1 MYEEYGTAYQTYK
14 AKYGSKTAIFLM
26 VGAFYE
32 LYDIQD
38 RVTGETVFNVKE
50 VCDFLGI
57 AVTQKRD
64 LPKGHENSFGLFAG
78 FPDYTLHKHAA
89 RLTANGWT
97 VVVIDQVKDEKGLK
111 VLRREVARILS
122 PSTHVEAMDQ
132 FQTPYLTVLVFH
144 NLQFGLATLDL
155 TTGTTMTYHGQGQG
169 HTDVW
174 TADDIQ
180 QQLSLYCP
188 KELLV
193 YDNKGLGKA
202 TFGLGKATFGL
213 GKATFGLGI
222 DESFVRRQFS
232 VPPSTPV
239 HVRPVITSL
248 EQESLRKA
256 YSIQSML
263 PIKEYLSL
271 RTDLEES
278 ALLHL
283 IHFAKEH
290 MPTAVKAFQRNVPW
304 IPEQNLLCGNH
315 ALQQLQMDSVV
326 ALFHSCLTPMG
337 KRDIRQRLLKPLTH
351 AASIQNRL
359 QEVAEFLDW
368 PPTKAKSLEA
378 SLRFIGDLP
387 RLHRKCQLGT
397 LTSQDF
403 VTLGQ
408 SYVAIQDMWAL
419 FQDFFQPPKGLQE
432 SFERYTAVWTQHIDE
447 NKALNAS
454 EDITVFMA
462 SQYPE
467 IGSVEMEIGTVLGQ
481 FEVLRASMC
490 SGASLSPDAIRL
502 EGREKEPFGLKA
514 STNVLKAL
522 QVTKNRGL
530 TIQALK
536 SGGWI
541 DCPELDTLNRRLV
554 KLREQLGVLSRDTVL
569 KATSAISLVGAL
581 TVWSSL
587 EEWISHVDCTRCI
600 ARTARERGFHP
611 PTVIDSNTDSFL
623 DLEGLRHPLVETTG
637 TRIAYVQH
645 SVKLDQDTN
654 SWLVYGMNASGKSTL
669 MKATGIAILLAQ
681 AGSYV
686 PALRLRFRPFKA
698 IYTRILNHDNL
709 FAGLS
714 SFAVEMSELRD
725 ILRQANEHSLVLG
738 DEMCSGT
745 ESLSAMS
752 LVAAGIEW
760 LSAKRAKFIFAT
772 HLHDLPSLVDCAA
785 LKLKVWH
792 LRVEYDSVSQKLI
805 YDRTLIPGSGSSLYG
820 LEVAKAM
827 DLPLE
832 FLEKARTHRKAL
844 MGFDG
849 GTSSWNSAIKRNL
862 CELCGNPVALEV
874 HHIQERHTAKNG
886 LLPDGTPMNA
896 VANLVVLC
904 QSCHDKEHTN
914 AIVYPIVQTSTGPDR
929 LLPSNNQA
937 TTVTTTTT
945 KSSKTKWSDED
956 RTAIDTV
963 LKEYKKASL
972 KALSCK
978 LRSEYQ
984 IEISWQSLAAIR
996 KTLC

>member
-1 MYEEYGTAYQTYK
+1 MYEEYGKAYQTYR
-14 AKYGSKTAIFLM
+14 AKYGAKTAIFLM

-38 RVTGETVFNVKE
+38 RLTGETVFNVRE

-64 LPKGHENSFGLFAG
+64 LPVSQVGLLGTFSKSPIGLFAG

-97 VVVIDQVKDEKGLK
+97 VIVIDQVKDEKGIK

-155 TTGTTMTYHGQGQG
+155 TTGTTMTYFGQGQG

-180 QQLSLYCP
+180 QQMSIYPP

-193 YDNKGLGKA
+193 YDSKGLGNA
-202 TFGLGKATFGL
+202 TFGL
-213 GKATFGLGI
+213 

-232 VPPSTPV
+232 VPLSIPV
-239 HVRPVITSL
+239 HIRPPNTSL
-248 EQESLRKA
+248 DKESLRKA

-278 ALLHL
+278 ALIHL
-283 IHFAKEH
+283 IHFATEH
-290 MPTAVKAFQRNVPW
+290 MPTAVKGFQRNIPW

-326 ALFHSCLTPMG
+326 ALFNSCLTPMG
-337 KRDIRQRLLKPLTH
+337 KRDIRQRLLKPLTQ
-351 AASIQNRL
+351 ASLIQNRL

-368 PPTKAKSLEA
+368 PITKAKSLEA

-408 SYVAIQDMWAL
+408 SYSAVQDLWVL
-419 FQDFFQPPKGLQE
+419 FQDFFRPPKGLQE
-432 SFERYTAVWTQHIDE
+432 AFELYRGLWTEHIDK

-454 EDITVFMA
+454 EDVTVFIA
-462 SQYPE
+462 KTYPE
-467 IGSVEMEIGTVLGQ
+467 IGTVETEIGTVLGQ
-481 FEVLRASMC
+481 FEFLRASLC
-490 SGASLSPDAIRL
+490 SDSSLSPDAIRL

-522 QVTKNRGL
+522 RPKGL
-530 TIQALK
+530 VIQTLK

-541 DCPELDTLNRRLV
+541 DCPELETLNRRLV
-554 KLREQLGVLSRDTVL
+554 KLREQLAVLGRDATL
-569 KATSAISLVGAL
+569 KATAAISSIGAPS
-581 TVWSSL
+581 VWSSL

-611 PTVIDSNTDSFL
+611 PTVVDVLPSNTSTDSFL
-623 DLEGLRHPLVETTG
+623 DLEGLRHPLVESTG
-637 TRIAYVQH
+637 TRVAYVQH

-686 PALRLRFRPFKA
+686 PALRLRFRPFRS

-725 ILRQANEHSLVLG
+725 ILRQANEYSLVLG

-772 HLHDLPSLVDCAA
+772 HLHDLPSILDCVA

-792 LRVEYDSVSQKLI
+792 LRVEYDPISQKLI
-805 YDRTLIPGSGSSLYG
+805 YDRTLMPGSGSSLYG

-844 MGFDG
+844 MRLDG

-862 CELCGNPVALEV
+862 CEICGNPVALEV

-904 QSCHDKEHTN
+904 ATCHDKEHVE
-914 AIVYPIVQTSTGPDR
+914 AIVQPIVQTSMGPER
-929 LLPSNNQA
+929 LLPSNNLSGN
-937 TTVTTTTT
+937 TVVTTATVSTT
-945 KSSKTKWSDED
+945 KSSTKSKWSEEE
-956 RTAIDTV
+956 RTAIELV
-963 LKEYKKASL
+963 LKEYKTASL
-972 KALSCK
+972 KALSYK
-978 LRSEYQ
+978 LKSEYQ
-984 IEISWQSLAAIR
+984 IEISSQSLTAIR
-996 KTLC
+996 KTLY

>member
-1 MYEEYGTAYQTYK
+1 MYEEYGKAYQTYK
-14 AKYGSKTAIFLM
+14 AKYGAKTAIFLM

-38 RVTGETVFNVKE
+38 RLTGETVFNVKE

-57 AVTQKRD
+57 AITQKRD
-64 LPKGHENSFGLFAG
+64 LPKSYENSFGLFAG
-78 FPDYTLHKHAA
+78 FPDYTLHKHAG

-97 VVVIDQVKDEKGLK
+97 VIVIDQVKEGTK

-132 FQTPYLTVLVFH
+132 FQTPYLTVLVFGPALH
-144 NLQFGLATLDL
+144 FGLATLDL

-180 QQLSLYCP
+180 QQMSIYCP

-193 YDNKGLGKA
+193 YDNKGTG
-202 TFGLGKATFGL
+202 F
-213 GKATFGLGI
+213 
-222 DESFVRRQFS
+222 DEAFIRRQFS
-232 VPPSTPV
+232 VPPSTSV
-239 HVRPVITSL
+239 HVRPVIASL

-278 ALLHL
+278 ALIHL
-283 IHFAKEH
+283 IHFASEH
-290 MPTAVKAFQRNVPW
+290 MPTAVKGFQRNVPW

-326 ALFHSCLTPMG
+326 ALFNSCLTPMG
-337 KRDIRQRLLKPLTH
+337 KRDIRQRLLKPLTQ

-403 VTLGQ
+403 VVLGQ
-408 SYVAIQDMWAL
+408 SYSAVQDLWAL
-419 FQDFFQPPKGLQE
+419 FQDFFKPPTGLQE
-432 SFERYTAVWTQHIDE
+432 AFELYRGLWTEHIDK

-454 EDITVFMA
+454 EDVTVFMA
-462 SQYPE
+462 KTYPE
-467 IGSVEMEIGTVLGQ
+467 IGSVETEIGTVLGQ
-481 FEVLRASMC
+481 FEFLRASLC
-490 SGASLSPDAIRL
+490 SDSSLSPDAIRL
-502 EGREKEPFGLKA
+502 ESREKEPFGLKA
-514 STNVLKAL
+514 STSVLKAL
-522 QVTKNRGL
+522 ASTKLKGL
-530 TIQALK
+530 TIQTLK

-554 KLREQLGVLSRDTVL
+554 KLRERLAILSRDAVL
-569 KATSAISLVGAL
+569 KATAAISSIGAPS
-581 TVWSSL
+581 VWSSL

-600 ARTARERGFHP
+600 ARTARERGFHK
-611 PTVIDSNTDSFL
+611 PTVIDTSTESFL
-623 DLEGLRHPLVETTG
+623 DLEGLRHPLVESTG
-637 TRIAYVQH
+637 TRVAYVQH

-725 ILRQANEHSLVLG
+725 ILRQADEYSLVLG

-772 HLHDLPSLVDCAA
+772 HLHDLPSILECAA

-805 YDRTLIPGSGSSLYG
+805 YDRTLMPGSGSSLYG

-844 MGFDG
+844 MRLDG
-849 GTSSWNSAIKRNL
+849 GTSSWNSAIKRNV
-862 CELCGNPVALEV
+862 CEICGNPVALEV

-904 QSCHDKEHTN
+904 ATCHDKEHVE
-914 AIVYPIVQTSTGPDR
+914 AIVQPVIQTSAGPER
-929 LLPSNNQA
+929 LLPSNNLTNTA
-937 TTVTTTTT
+937 NTGTSVTNTVKSST
-945 KSSKTKWSDED
+945 KSKWSEEE
-956 RTAIDTV
+956 RTAIESV
-963 LKEYKKASL
+963 LKEYKTASL
-972 KALSCK
+972 KALSYK
-978 LRSEYQ
+978 LKSEYQ
-984 IEISWQSLAAIR
+984 IEISSQSLAAIR

>member
-1 MYEEYGTAYQTYK
+1 MYEEYGKAYQTYK
-14 AKYGSKTAIFLM
+14 AKYGTKTAIFLM

-38 RVTGETVFNVKE
+38 RLTGETVFNVRE

-64 LPKGHENSFGLFAG
+64 LPKEYANSVGLFAG
-78 FPDYTLHKHAA
+78 FPDYTLHKHAG

-97 VVVIDQVKDEKGLK
+97 VIVIDQVKDEKGIK

-169 HTDVW
+169 HSDVW

-180 QQLSLYCP
+180 QQMSIYCP

-193 YDNKGLGKA
+193 YDSKGL
-202 TFGLGKATFGL
+202 
-213 GKATFGLGI
+213 

-232 VPPSTPV
+232 VLASTPV
-239 HVRPVITSL
+239 HVRPPIASL

-263 PIKEYLSL
+263 PIREYLSL

-283 IHFAKEH
+283 IHFATEH
-290 MPTAVKAFQRNVPW
+290 MPTAVKGFQRNLPW

-326 ALFHSCLTPMG
+326 ALFSSCLTPMG
-337 KRDIRQRLLKPLTH
+337 KRDIRQRLLKPLTQ
-351 AASIQNRL
+351 ASLIQNRL
-359 QEVAEFLDW
+359 QEVAEFLEW
-368 PPTKAKSLEA
+368 SPIKAKSLEA

-397 LTSQDF
+397 LTSQDV

-408 SYVAIQDMWAL
+408 SYSAVQDLWLL
-419 FQDFFQPPKGLQE
+419 FVDFFKAPTGLQE
-432 SFERYTAVWTQHIDE
+432 AFELYRGLWSEHIDK

-454 EDITVFMA
+454 EDVTVFSA
-462 SQYPE
+462 TQYPE
-467 IGSVEMEIGTVLGQ
+467 IGSVESEIGTVLGQ
-481 FEVLRASMC
+481 FEFLRASLC

-522 QVTKNRGL
+522 QATKNKGL

-541 DCPELDTLNRRLV
+541 DCAELDTLNRRLV
-554 KLREQLGVLSRDTVL
+554 KLREQLAVLSRDAVL
-569 KATSAISLVGAL
+569 KATSAISSIGAPS
-581 TVWSSL
+581 VWSSL

-600 ARTARERGFHP
+600 ARTARERGFHK
-611 PTVIDSNTDSFL
+611 PTVIDTSTESFL
-623 DLEGLRHPLVETTG
+623 DLEGLRHPLVESTG
-637 TRIAYVQH
+637 TRVAYVQH

-669 MKATGIAILLAQ
+669 MKATGIAILLGQ

-686 PALRLRFRPFKA
+686 PALKLRFKPFKA

-725 ILRQANEHSLVLG
+725 ILRQADQHSLVLG

-772 HLHDLPSLVDCAA
+772 HLHDLPSILDCTI

-792 LRVEYDSVSQKLI
+792 LRVEYDPMSQKLI
-805 YDRTLIPGSGSSLYG
+805 YDRTLMPGSGSSLYG

-844 MGFDG
+844 MRLDG

-862 CELCGNPVALEV
+862 CEICGNPVALEV

-904 QSCHDKEHTN
+904 ATCHDKEHTN
-914 AIVYPIVQTSTGPDR
+914 AIIQPVVQTSAGPVR
-929 LLPSNNQA
+929 VN
-937 TTVTTTTT
+937 TVTTTATIATITTNTVKSST
-945 KSSKTKWSDED
+945 KSKWSEEE
-956 RTAIDTV
+956 REAIETV
-963 LKEYKKASL
+963 LKEYKTASL
-972 KALSCK
+972 KALSYK
-978 LRSEYQ
+978 LKSEYQ
-984 IEISWQSLAAIR
+984 IEISSQSLAAIR
-996 KTLC
+996 KTL

>member
-1 MYEEYGTAYQTYK
+1 MRYYSKMYEEYGKAYQTYK
-14 AKYGSKTAIFLM
+14 AKYGAKTAIFLM

-38 RVTGETVFNVKE
+38 RLTGETVFNVKE

-57 AVTQKRD
+57 AVTLKRD
-64 LPKGHENSFGLFAG
+64 LPKGHENAIGLFAG

-97 VVVIDQVKDEKGLK
+97 VIVIDQVKDEKGIK

-180 QQLSLYCP
+180 QQMSLYPP

-193 YDNKGLGKA
+193 YDNKAL
-202 TFGLGKATFGL
+202 
-213 GKATFGLGI
+213 
-222 DESFVRRQFS
+222 DEAFIRRQFS
-232 VPPSTPV
+232 VPLSTPV
-239 HVRPVITSL
+239 HVRPPITTL

-283 IHFAKEH
+283 IHFATEH
-290 MPTAVKAFQRNVPW
+290 MPTAIKAFQRNIPW

-326 ALFHSCLTPMG
+326 ALFNSCLTPMG
-337 KRDIRQRLLKPLTH
+337 KRDIRQRLLKPLTQ
-351 AASIQNRL
+351 ASLIQNRL
-359 QEVAEFLDW
+359 QEVAEFLEW
-368 PPTKAKSLEA
+368 PITKAKSLEA

-408 SYVAIQDMWAL
+408 SYSAVQDLWGL
-419 FQDFFQPPKGLQE
+419 FQDFFKPPTGLQE
-432 SFERYTAVWTQHIDE
+432 AFELYRGLWDQHIDK

-454 EDITVFMA
+454 EDVTVFIA
-462 SQYPE
+462 KTYPE
-467 IGSVEMEIGTVLGQ
+467 IGSVESEIGTVLGQ
-481 FEVLRASMC
+481 FEFLRASLC

-522 QVTKNRGL
+522 QATKNKGL

-541 DCPELDTLNRRLV
+541 DCPELETLNRRLV
-554 KLREQLGVLSRDTVL
+554 KLREQLAVLSRD
-569 KATSAISLVGAL
+569 ATLRATAAISSIGAPS
-581 TVWSSL
+581 VWSSL

-611 PTVIDSNTDSFL
+611 PTVVDVSTNTSTDSFL
-623 DLEGLRHPLVETTG
+623 DLEGLRHPLVESTG
-637 TRIAYVQH
+637 TRVAYVQH

-686 PALRLRFRPFKA
+686 PALRLRFRPFRS

-725 ILRQANEHSLVLG
+725 ILRQANEYSLVLG

-772 HLHDLPSLVDCAA
+772 HLHDLPNLIDCTA

-792 LRVEYDSVSQKLI
+792 LRVEYDPISQRLI
-805 YDRTLIPGSGSSLYG
+805 YDRTLMPGSGSSLYG

-844 MGFDG
+844 MRLDG

-862 CELCGNPVALEV
+862 CEICGNPVALEV

-886 LLPDGTPMNA
+886 LLADGTPMNA

-904 QSCHDKEHTN
+904 QSCHDKEHVE
-914 AIVYPIVQTSTGPDR
+914 AIVQPVVQTSTGPIR
-929 LLPSNNQA
+929 LLLGNNLTNTANTA
-937 TTVTTTTT
+937 TTAT
-945 KSSKTKWSDED
+945 KSSTKSKWSEEE
-956 RTAIDTV
+956 RTAIETI
-963 LKEYKKASL
+963 LKEYKTASL
-972 KALSCK
+972 KALSYK
-978 LRSEYQ
+978 LKSEYQ
-984 IEISWQSLAAIR
+984 IEISSQSLTAIR
-996 KTLC
+996 KTLY

>member
-1 MYEEYGTAYQTYK
+1 MYEEYGKAYQTYK

-38 RVTGETVFNVKE
+38 RLTGETVFNVKE

-57 AVTQKRD
+57 AVTLKKD
-64 LPKGHENSFGLFAG
+64 LPKGHENAVGLFAG
-78 FPDYTLHKHAA
+78 FPDYTLHKHAG

-97 VVVIDQVKDEKGLK
+97 VVVIDQVKDEKGIK

-132 FQTPYLTVLVFH
+132 FQTPYLTVLIFESALH
-144 NLQFGLATLDL
+144 FGLATLDL

-180 QQLSLYCP
+180 QQLSLHPP

-202 TFGLGKATFGL
+202 TFGL
-213 GKATFGLGI
+213 
-222 DESFVRRQFS
+222 DEAFIRRQFS
-232 VPPSTPV
+232 VPSSIPV
-239 HVRPVITSL
+239 HVRPPVASL

-263 PIKEYLSL
+263 PIREYLSL

-283 IHFAKEH
+283 IHFATEH
-290 MPTAVKAFQRNVPW
+290 MPTAVKGFQRNNPW

-326 ALFHSCLTPMG
+326 ALFSSCLTPMG
-337 KRDIRQRLLKPLTH
+337 KRDIRQRLLKPLTQ
-351 AASIQNRL
+351 ASLIQNRL
-359 QEVAEFLDW
+359 QEVAEFLEW
-368 PPTKAKSLEA
+368 PPIKAKSLEA

-408 SYVAIQDMWAL
+408 SYSAVQDLWPL
-419 FQDFFQPPKGLQE
+419 FQDFFRPPTGLQE
-432 SFERYTAVWTQHIDE
+432 AFELYRGLWSEHIDK

-454 EDITVFMA
+454 EDITVF
-462 SQYPE
+462 SVKSYPE
-467 IGSVEMEIGTVLGQ
+467 IGSVESEIGTVLGQ
-481 FEVLRASMC
+481 FEFLRASLC
-490 SGASLSPDAIRL
+490 SDSSLSPDAIRL

-514 STNVLKAL
+514 STSVLKAL
-522 QVTKNRGL
+522 QATKNRGL
-530 TIQALK
+530 TIQTLK

-541 DCPELDTLNRRLV
+541 DCPELETLNRRLV
-554 KLREQLGVLSRDTVL
+554 KLREQLAVLSRDAVL
-569 KATSAISLVGAL
+569 KATAAISSIGAPS
-581 TVWSSL
+581 VWSSL

-611 PTVIDSNTDSFL
+611 PIIDVTSTNTASDSYL
-623 DLEGLRHPLVETTG
+623 DLEGLRHPLVESTG

-725 ILRQANEHSLVLG
+725 ILRQADEHSLVLG

-772 HLHDLPSLVDCAA
+772 HLHDLPSILDCAA

-792 LRVEYDSVSQKLI
+792 LRVEYDPVSQKLV
-805 YDRTLIPGSGSSLYG
+805 YDRTLMPGSGSSLYG

-844 MGFDG
+844 MRLDG

-862 CELCGNPVALEV
+862 CEICGNPVALEV

-896 VANLVVLC
+896 AANLVVLC
-904 QSCHDKEHTN
+904 AVCHDKEHVE
-914 AIVYPIVQTSTGPDR
+914 AIVQPIVQTSAGPER
-929 LLPSNNQA
+929 LSPVATTA
-937 TTVTTTTT
+937 TTVTTNTVKSST
-945 KSSKTKWSDED
+945 KSKWSEEE
-956 RTAIDTV
+956 RTAIETV
-963 LKEYKKASL
+963 LKEYKTASL
-972 KALSCK
+972 KALSYK
-978 LRSEYQ
+978 LKSEYQ
-984 IEISWQSLAAIR
+984 IEISSQSLAAIR

>member
-1 MYEEYGTAYQTYK
+1 MYEEYGKAYQTYK

-38 RVTGETVFNVKE
+38 RLTGETVFNVKE

-57 AVTQKRD
+57 AVTLKRD
-64 LPKGHENSFGLFAG
+64 LPKGHENAVGLFAG

-97 VVVIDQVKDEKGLK
+97 VVVIDQVKDEKGIK

-132 FQTPYLTVLVFH
+132 FQTPYLTVLIFESSLH
-144 NLQFGLATLDL
+144 FGLATLDL

-180 QQLSLYCP
+180 QQLSIYCP

-193 YDNKGLGKA
+193 YDNKG
-202 TFGLGKATFGL
+202 
-213 GKATFGLGI
+213 I
-222 DESFVRRQFS
+222 DEAFIRRQFS
-232 VPPSTPV
+232 VPSSIPV
-239 HVRPVITSL
+239 HVRPVIASL

-263 PIKEYLSL
+263 PIREYLSL

-283 IHFAKEH
+283 IHFATEH
-290 MPTAVKAFQRNVPW
+290 MPTAVKGFQRNNPW

-326 ALFHSCLTPMG
+326 ALFSSCLTPMG
-337 KRDIRQRLLKPLTH
+337 KRDIRQRLLKPLTQ
-351 AASIQNRL
+351 ASLIQNRL
-359 QEVAEFLDW
+359 QEVAEFLEW
-368 PPTKAKSLEA
+368 PPIKAKSLEA

-387 RLHRKCQLGT
+387 RLHRKCQLST

-408 SYVAIQDMWAL
+408 SYSAVQDMWPL
-419 FQDFFQPPKGLQE
+419 FQDFFRPPTGLQE
-432 SFERYTAVWTQHIDE
+432 AFELYRGLWTQHIDG

-454 EDITVFMA
+454 EDITVF
-462 SQYPE
+462 SVKSYPE
-467 IGSVEMEIGTVLGQ
+467 IGSVESEIGTVLGQ
-481 FEVLRASMC
+481 FEFLRTSLC
-490 SGASLSPDAIRL
+490 SDSSLSPDAIRL

-514 STNVLKAL
+514 STSVLKAL
-522 QVTKNRGL
+522 QATRPKGL
-530 TIQALK
+530 TIQTLK

-541 DCPELDTLNRRLV
+541 DCPELETLNRRLV
-554 KLREQLGVLSRDTVL
+554 KLREQLAVLSRDAVL
-569 KATSAISLVGAL
+569 KATAAISSIGAPS
-581 TVWSSL
+581 VWSSL

-611 PTVIDSNTDSFL
+611 PIIDVTSTNTASDSYL
-623 DLEGLRHPLVETTG
+623 DLEGLRHPLVESTG

-725 ILRQANEHSLVLG
+725 ILRQADEHSLVLG

-772 HLHDLPSLVDCAA
+772 HLHDLPSILDCAA

-792 LRVEYDSVSQKLI
+792 LRVEYDPVSQKLV
-805 YDRTLIPGSGSSLYG
+805 YDRTLMPGSGSSLYG

-844 MGFDG
+844 MRLDG

-862 CELCGNPVALEV
+862 CEICGNPVALEV

-896 VANLVVLC
+896 AANLVVLC
-904 QSCHDKEHTN
+904 AVCHDKEHVE
-914 AIVYPIVQTSTGPDR
+914 AIVQPVVQTSAGPER
-929 LLPSNNQA
+929 LSPVA
-937 TTVTTTTT
+937 TTVITTTTNTNTVKSST
-945 KSSKTKWSDED
+945 KSKWSEEE
-956 RTAIDTV
+956 RTAIETV
-963 LKEYKKASL
+963 LKEYKIASL
-972 KALSCK
+972 KALSYK
-978 LRSEYQ
+978 LKSEYQ
-984 IEISWQSLAAIR
+984 IEISSQSLAAIR

>member
-1 MYEEYGTAYQTYK
+1 MYEEYGTAYQTYR
-14 AKYGSKTAIFLM
+14 AKYGPKTAIFLM

-57 AVTQKRD
+57 AVTLKKD
-64 LPKGHENSFGLFAG
+64 LPKGHENAVGLFAG

-97 VVVIDQVKDEKGLK
+97 VIVIDQVKDEKGLK

-169 HTDVW
+169 HADVW

-193 YDNKGLGKA
+193 YDNKGL
-202 TFGLGKATFGL
+202 
-213 GKATFGLGI
+213 
-222 DESFVRRQFS
+222 DESFIRRQFS
-232 VPPSTPV
+232 IPPSTPV
-239 HVRPVITSL
+239 HVRPIITSL

-283 IHFAKEH
+283 IHFATEH

-304 IPEQNLLCGNH
+304 IPEQNMLCGNH
-315 ALQQLQMDSVV
+315 ALQQLQMDAVV

-337 KRDIRQRLLKPLTH
+337 KRDIRQRLLKPLTQ
-351 AASIQNRL
+351 AALIQNRL
-359 QEVAEFLDW
+359 QEVAEYLEW
-368 PPTKAKSLEA
+368 PVTKAKSLEA

-408 SYVAIQDMWAL
+408 SYAAIQDMWPL
-419 FQDFFQPPKGLQE
+419 FTEFFRPIPGLPEAFQLY
-432 SFERYTAVWTQHIDE
+432 RGLWTQHIDG

-462 SQYPE
+462 RQYPE
-467 IGSVEMEIGTVLGQ
+467 IGSVESEIGTVLGQ
-481 FEVLRASMC
+481 FEFLRASLC

-514 STNVLKAL
+514 STSVLKAL
-522 QVTKNRGL
+522 QSTKSHQAKGL
-530 TIQALK
+530 TIQTLK

-554 KLREQLGVLSRDTVL
+554 KLRERLASLSRDATL
-569 KATSAISLVGAL
+569 KATAAISSVGAIS
-581 TVWSSL
+581 VWSSL

-611 PTVIDSNTDSFL
+611 PTVMDSNTDSFL

-645 SVKLDQDTN
+645 SVRLDADTN

-686 PALRLRFRPFKA
+686 PALKLRFRPFKA

-725 ILRQANEHSLVLG
+725 ILRQADEYSLVLG

-760 LSAKRAKFIFAT
+760 LAAKRAKFIFAT
-772 HLHDLPSLVDCAA
+772 HLHDLPSILDCAT

-792 LRVEYDSVSQKLI
+792 LRVEYDPVSQKLV
-805 YDRTLIPGSGSSLYG
+805 YDRTLMPGPGSSLYG

-844 MGFDG
+844 MKFDG

-896 VANLVVLC
+896 AANLVVLC
-904 QSCHDKEHTN
+904 QSCHDKEHVN
-914 AIVYPIVQTSTGPDR
+914 AIVYPIVQTSVGPIR
-929 LLPSNNQA
+929 LLPSNNLTE
-937 TTVTTTTT
+937 TTVTTATT

-972 KALSCK
+972 KALSYK
-978 LRSEYQ
+978 LKSEYQ
-984 IEISWQSLAAIR
+984 IEISSQSLAAMR
-996 KTLC
+996 KNLC